1 MKMVLLIVSLVIL
14 SFIQSTILPLELV
27 LEIILLRAFLK
38 LDRANL
44 YLAFGF
50 GLIIAFLGHFTLG
63 LQSMIY
69 LLLVVFVHFLSKT
82 PLSKNIFTC
91 ISTVIVLLT
100 FNDLVSVLF
109 LHTQIGWI
117 KILFELLFAFPIYFI
132 LKIWEER
139 FIVRPDIK
147 LKI

>member
-1 MKMVLLIVSLVIL
+1 MIVLIMSLVVL

-27 LEIILLRAFLK
+27 LEIILLRAFLRV
-38 LDRANL
+38 DRANL

-50 GLIIAFLGHFTLG
+50 GLLISFLGHFPLG
-63 LQSMIY
+63 LQSIVY
-69 LLLVVFVHFLSKT
+69 LLLVANVYFLSKT

-91 ISTVIVLLT
+91 IPAVIVLLT
-100 FNDLVSVLF
+100 FNDVSTLF

-139 FIVRPDIK
+139 FIVRSDIK

>member
-1 MKMVLLIVSLVIL
+1 MILLIISLVIL

-38 LDRANL
+38 VDRTNL

-50 GLIIAFLGHFTLG
+50 GLLISFLGHFPLG
-63 LQSMIY
+63 SQSIIY
-69 LLLVVFVHFLSKT
+69 LLLVAFVHFLSKT

-91 ISTVIVLLT
+91 IPAVVVLLT
-100 FNDLVSVLF
+100 FSDAASALF